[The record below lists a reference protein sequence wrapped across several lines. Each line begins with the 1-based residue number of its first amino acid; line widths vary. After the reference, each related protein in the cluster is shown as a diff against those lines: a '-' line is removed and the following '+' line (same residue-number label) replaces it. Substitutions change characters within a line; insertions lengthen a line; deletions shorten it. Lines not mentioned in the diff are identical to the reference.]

1 MQISKTYKIVKR
13 ILDFILSTISLVILA
28 VPLLLVAI
36 VIYIDDPGN
45 VIFSQERVGYQGK
58 LFKLYKFRSM
68 KISTPKYLATSE
80 VANPDKYITR
90 IGHIIRKYSI
100 DELPQLFNV
109 FLGDMSIVGPRPL
122 IAHEKDIHD
131 MRVQCGVYSV
141 KPGITGL
148 AQINGRDM
156 VSPVEKVEFD
166 AEYVRKISLKVD
178 AQIIGITMI
187 KVLKGA
193 DVVEGCKYYNPNGE
207 DIN

>member
-1 MQISKTYKIVKR
+1 MSRGLYKLRISKTYKIIKR
-13 ILDFILSTISLVILA
+13 FLDLILSTISLVVLA
-28 VPLLLVAI
+28 VPLIVVAI

-45 VIFSQERVGYQGK
+45 VIFSQERVGYQGE

-80 VANPDKYITR
+80 VDNPDEYITK

-122 IAHEKDIHD
+122 IANEKDIHD
-131 MRVQCGVYSV
+131 MRMQCGVYSV

-148 AQINGRDM
+148 AQINGRDT
-156 VSPVEKVEFD
+156 VSPVEKVKWD
-166 AEYVRKISLKVD
+166 AEYVNNLNLSSDIKILFITVLKV
-178 AQIIGITMI
+178 I
-187 KVLKGA
+187 KGT
-193 DVVEGCKYYNPNGE
+193 DVIEGYKY
-207 DIN
+207 